1 MLQCTYRHKDNCGTD
16 NSNYSSIEITNM
28 DIDTLEPDS
37 KLIVKVSSKDTL
49 REYARI
55 ALDSKMY
62 VDDGKHLLEH
72 EYRRI
77 ITGRGYRPYSWVKD
91 GKTRMRP
98 EWIVGLGYVG
108 DRVVGCV
115 VIHKFVMQIYVDPGW
130 RRRGV
135 ATRIVYGISMV
146 YGLDHKVGM
155 HVTYEASRG
164 IAEHLG
170 VVDMRKR
177 SIVSDKGNYIPG
189 IEDTVSKT

>member
-1 MLQCTYRHKDNCGTD
+1 MWRMSTR
-16 NSNYSSIEITNM
+16 EITDM
-28 DIDTLEPDS
+28 DIDTLEQDS

-55 ALDSKMY
+55 ALDNKMY
-62 VDDGKHLLEH
+62 VDDGEHLLEH

-77 ITGRGYRPYSWVKD
+77 IAGKGYRPFSWMRG
-91 GKTRMRP
+91 GKSRMRP

-115 VIHKFVMQIYVDPGW
+115 VIHAFIMQMYVDPVW

-135 ATRIVYGISMV
+135 ATRIVYGISRV

-155 HVTYEASRG
+155 YATDEASRG

-170 VVDMRKR
+170 VVDIQRQ

-189 IEDTVSKT
+189 IGDTVSKT